1 MRPCRSTADKRDE
14 LAPSHRFPGAQKG
27 IVSARTGT
35 LEGGRLRGV
44 NVRFTPE
51 SGHSLSII
59 VASRR
64 FLFGAPPN
72 GKVDNKSFVN
82 AFGFVPYDDRC
93 AQINLPAL
101 ASARLPASRCAFHKC
116 HA

>member
-1 MRPCRSTADKRDE
+1 MSALPPKAHIRSHYRSFPSIFIWRPSQR
-14 LAPSHRFPGAQKG
+14 Q
-27 IVSARTGT
+27 
-35 LEGGRLRGV
+35 
-44 NVRFTPE
+44 
-51 SGHSLSII
+51 SI
-59 VASRR
+59 
-64 FLFGAPPN
+64 
-72 GKVDNKSFVN
+72 DNKSFVN

>member
-1 MRPCRSTADKRDE
+1 MSALPPKADIRS
-14 LAPSHRFPGAQKG
+14 L
-27 IVSARTGT
+27 
-35 LEGGRLRGV
+35 
-44 NVRFTPE
+44 
-51 SGHSLSII
+51 
-59 VASRR
+59 
-64 FLFGAPPN
+64 GAPPN